1 MENKLISVLRSQNTI
16 HVPFFF
22 SARSQAAYL
31 NLRHIVGYFPLT
43 GLMIETAK
51 ACKEDENHLT
61 HGAKPI

>member
-1 MENKLISVLRSQNTI
+1 MSPS
-16 HVPFFF
+16 F
-22 SARSQAAYL
+22 SRYGAKRLTL

-61 HGAKPI
+61 HGTKSI